1 MSLNIQNV
9 RLVMS
14 AGFAEQFPNDNLPQ
28 IALSGRSN
36 VGKSSLVN
44 TLLGRKSF
52 ARVSGEPGKT
62 ITANFYEVDRSLYLV
77 DLPGYGFAKRPDS
90 EKEKWSSLMEAYFR
104 DNRNLRLVVQLIDL
118 KIGPTKDDDMMLKWL
133 CDTRTPYI
141 IAATKADKLNVT
153 ERKKNLAALET
164 DQMVLEDT
172 HVIPFSALKGEG
184 RDEVWKYVLRAARSA
199 QNAETD

>member
-1 MSLNIQNV
+1 MAVNIQNV

-14 AGFAEQFPNDNLPQ
+14 AGFSEQFPKDQLPQ

-52 ARVSGEPGKT
+52 ARVSGSPGKT

-77 DLPGYGFAKRPDS
+77 DLPGYGFAKRPDA
-90 EKEKWSSLMEAYFR
+90 EKEKWASLMEAYFR
-104 DNRNLRLVVQLIDL
+104 DNQNIKLVIQLIDL
-118 KIGPTKDDDMMLKWL
+118 KVGPTKDDDMMLKWL
-133 CDTRTPYI
+133 CDARMPYI

-153 ERKKNLAALET
+153 ERKKNLDLLAT

-172 HVIPFSALKGEG
+172 HVIAFSALKGDG
-184 RDEVWKYVLRAARSA
+184 RDEVWKYILRAA
-199 QNAETD
+199 QN